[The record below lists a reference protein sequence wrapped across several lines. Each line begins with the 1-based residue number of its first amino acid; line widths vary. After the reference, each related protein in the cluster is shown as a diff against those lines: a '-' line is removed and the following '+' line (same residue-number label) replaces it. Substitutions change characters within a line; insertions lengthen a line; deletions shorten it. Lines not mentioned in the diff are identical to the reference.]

1 LGRLFCVRLSGAIN
15 QFQVAALQCK
25 AQVHAK
31 LSLYKSLAKKIGTEM
46 GIEKIFSRLCSAML
60 LLVAML
66 TPQLAF
72 AEQRKLLV
80 GGFNDIVIDGDMS
93 VNIMTGKGASAKAT
107 GDRWILDLLKLDR
120 VSETLYI
127 RVQQTASDQNTV
139 RIKQPLVITL
149 TNQSIRSI
157 KLRGNAKL
165 TVNNI
170 ESDGV
175 ARIYVDGGGS
185 VDIGR
190 MKTDKLDVAMSGSG
204 QVTIGAG
211 SARETALQMQGA
223 GIYDAKNLKTRK
235 FRLEQNGNA
244 TVSANVEESAQL
256 ANTGSGTITIT
267 GNAECFIRRAGSA
280 IITCPRESKAPK
292 SN

>member
-1 LGRLFCVRLSGAIN
+1 MAIKRN
-15 QFQVAALQCK
+15 WARHC
-25 AQVHAK
+25 
-31 LSLYKSLAKKIGTEM
+31 
-46 GIEKIFSRLCSAML
+46 FS
-60 LLVAML
+60 LVALIAMF
-66 TPQLAF
+66 TPQFAS

-80 GGFNDIVIDGDMS
+80 GGFNDIVIDGDMR
-93 VNIMTGKGASAKAT
+93 VDIVTGKGPSAKAA

-127 RVQQTASDQNTV
+127 RVQQPASDQNTV

-175 ARIYVDGGGS
+175 ARIHLDGGGS

-204 QVTIGAG
+204 KVTIGTG
-211 SARETALQMQGA
+211 SARETALEMQGA
-223 GIYDAKNLKTRK
+223 GIYDAKNLNTRK
-235 FRLEQNGNA
+235 LRLEQNGNA
-244 TVSANVEESAQL
+244 TVFAQVDENATL
-256 ANTGSGTITIT
+256 SNNGSGTITIT

-280 IITCPRESKAPK
+280 TITCPREAKAP
-292 SN
+292 